1 MINFDLSL
9 LTDDV
14 ADQYVWDWM
23 GVRDEPL
30 SAEDYL
36 SFAENDLRDGRTAR
50 HLVNALSNIKKALHI
65 RLEDVCLGFG
75 ARDLDRL
82 KNFPGLINYA
92 RECGLVAPRVLD
104 RLNAMRNAVEH
115 DYILPTE
122 PDVETFL
129 DVAHLFLAATDRWV
143 SRRPCEV
150 GCESVL
156 VVHNALN
163 FELYKL
169 DFDWSQGAAVLHFR
183 ECEAR
188 GVAPQENI
196 EYRSPSAEFFSCVR
210 FALRNSD

>member
-1 MINFDLSL
+1 MLNFDLSL

-36 SFAENDLRDGRTAR
+36 SFAEDDLRDGRTAR

-75 ARDLDRL
+75 ARDFSKLRS
-82 KNFPGLINYA
+82 FPALINYA

-115 DYILPTE
+115 DYILPAE
-122 PDVETFL
+122 SDVDTFL

-143 SRRPCEV
+143 TRRPWEV

-156 VVHNALN
+156 VVHNSLN

-169 DFDWSQGAAVLHFR
+169 DFDWSQGLAVLHFR
-183 ECEAR
+183 GCGVR
-188 GVAPQENI
+188 GVVPQETI
-196 EYRSPSAEFFSCVR
+196 EYRSPTAEFFACVR